1 MFLLRLESVVLPPSE
16 LLKGT
21 WSSKLKQLMPFDG
34 QRLQEEMIQAVDDS
48 GVLRDH
54 LDEEGRVHMRRFLKN
69 LLSDSYM
76 VWDIVKGQVMYSGQQ
91 GGDIEELEDYELEHS
106 CAFKQHSRVRRRPCQ
121 LEAESSMQ
129 GTSSSIVNQPSSPTT
144 P

>member
-1 MFLLRLESVVLPPSE
+1 MSLQGPPQNPLSHTGVGQELWSHTSIVRVSREDILYYCMFLLRLESVVLPPSE

-91 GGDIEELEDYELEHS
+91 GGI
-106 CAFKQHSRVRRRPCQ
+106 
-121 LEAESSMQ
+121 
-129 GTSSSIVNQPSSPTT
+129 
-144 P
+144 

>member
-76 VWDIVKGQVMYSGQQ
+76 VWDI
-91 GGDIEELEDYELEHS
+91 EELEDYELEHS

>member
-1 MFLLRLESVVLPPSE
+1 MGYSE
-16 LLKGT
+16 GAGDV
-21 WSSKLKQLMPFDG
+21 F
-34 QRLQEEMIQAVDDS
+34 RAA
-48 GVLRDH
+48 
-54 LDEEGRVHMRRFLKN
+54 
-69 LLSDSYM
+69 
-76 VWDIVKGQVMYSGQQ
+76 